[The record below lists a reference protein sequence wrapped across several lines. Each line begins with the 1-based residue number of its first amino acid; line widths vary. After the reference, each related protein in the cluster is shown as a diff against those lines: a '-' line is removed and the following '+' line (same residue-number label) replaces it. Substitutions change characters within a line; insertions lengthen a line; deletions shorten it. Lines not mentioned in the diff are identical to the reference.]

1 MRRLP
6 PALLPVMLLHFAAI
20 GFGQS
25 AAGTVAVSQQT
36 TASQGEL
43 RLAEIEKIAMDNNPT
58 LRQAEA
64 NIRAAQGRAK
74 QAGLYPNPSV
84 GVSGDEIS
92 GGPVI
97 RGGQIGFFV
106 QQDIVLAGKL
116 GKSRR
121 TAEQEVARI
130 QAEAE
135 AQKLRVLNTVRKLFY
150 NTLGAQRKVEV
161 RSRLYALAGDAVRTT
176 KQLQNV
182 GQADTPDLLEI
193 EVEEQ
198 RADLALVAGRNE
210 LAQLWQQLAAAV
222 GNPDLR
228 PAPLVGNF
236 EEVPV
241 IDNETALN
249 MILQNSPEVKSA
261 EAGIA
266 RAEAALARVQ
276 VEKIPN
282 INVLGGVRYNRELVE
297 IGLQPIGPQAF
308 FDVGVRIPLFD
319 RNQGNV
325 EAARADLNRAQR
337 EVDRV
342 KLSLR
347 SRLVAAYRE
356 FQDARNL
363 AERYRTAM
371 LPRAETAY
379 DLYMTRFR
387 QMAAAYPQALIA
399 QRTLFQLQE
408 DYSDV
413 LSRMWAKSIDIQGML
428 LEGALDAP
436 GGVQSEMPASMEN
449 RR

>member
-1 MRRLP
+1 MFRLL
-6 PALLPVMLLHFAAI
+6 PALVPIMFLPA
-20 GFGQS
+20 
-25 AAGTVAVSQQT
+25 
-36 TASQGEL
+36 TASAFAQEAVRPASVVQATAAQSEL
-43 RLAEIEKIAMDNNPT
+43 RLEDIEKIAMENNPT

-64 NIRAAQGRAK
+64 NIRAAQGRSK

-84 GVSGDEIS
+84 GVSGDEVS

-97 RGGQIGFFV
+97 RGGEIGFFV
-106 QQDIVLAGKL
+106 QQDIVLGNKL

-135 AQKLRVLNTVRKLFY
+135 AQKLKVLNTVRTLFY

-161 RSRLYALAGDAVRTT
+161 RTRLYALAGDAVRTT

-182 GQADTPDLLEI
+182 GQADTPDFLVI

-198 RADLALVAGRNE
+198 RADLALITARNE
-210 LAQLWQQLAAAV
+210 LSQLWQQLAASV
-222 GNPDLR
+222 GNPNLR
-228 PAPLVGNF
+228 PVPLVGDF
-236 EEVPV
+236 EELPV
-241 IDNETALN
+241 IDNEAALSTL
-249 MILQNSPEVKSA
+249 LQNSPEVKIA
-261 EAGIA
+261 EASIA
-266 RAEAALARVQ
+266 RAEAALARAQ

-282 INVLGGVRYNRELVE
+282 INVFGGMRYNRELLE
-297 IGLQPIGPQAF
+297 IGQKPVGWEGF

-325 EAARADLNRAQR
+325 DAARADLNRAQR

-347 SRLVAAYRE
+347 SRLAAAYRE
-356 FQDARNL
+356 FLDARNL

-399 QRTLFQLQE
+399 QRTLFELQE
-408 DYSDV
+408 DYNAV
-413 LSRMWAKSIDIQGML
+413 LSRMWAKSIEIQGML

-436 GGVQSEMPASMEN
+436 GSVQPETVGRTEN
-449 RR
+449 PR